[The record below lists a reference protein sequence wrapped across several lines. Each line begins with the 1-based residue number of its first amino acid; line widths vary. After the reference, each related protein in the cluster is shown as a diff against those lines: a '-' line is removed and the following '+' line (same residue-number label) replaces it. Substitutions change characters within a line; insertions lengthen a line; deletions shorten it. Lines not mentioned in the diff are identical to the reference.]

1 MVLNADR
8 QVQVGS
14 QLSVTQWAYQALG
27 ISGIQLKVQVRGTQL
42 HIGCEGR
49 PCPDATVVMA
59 RFSQAIHQDVALP
72 PELEA
77 IDRVYLYGRPLEH
90 TPESAAEPQSDVLE
104 WTVRFEVNPSER
116 QKSHRIASEI
126 ENRLSSRQILSQ
138 PPVSPGLPPLE
149 NPDDPSEIAR
159 HLEAIVAH
167 LGIRV
172 KVSFKELEDS
182 LSLNQQYR
190 RLWVLCEAS
199 YTPDPAL
206 LGQPIAQSL
215 RELHL
220 RGFRD
225 AAILGHVR
233 GETQPEWMLRVDLT
247 PVDRILDSWAHW
259 GDVGAIAEQLN
270 RALASFQLQVS
281 AALKEYTLHVFCTP
295 QPGVFALQEVGGT
308 FPFPDRDPVAETIAP
323 ILERLSPRGI
333 VGAIVYGIDRPYEA
347 TFGEPT
353 SPRWVTWLNLPA
365 SNESKL
371 AKSTLNLAQEGHL
384 GALAFLLERLLN
396 PDLNQK
402 LLTGGIRVQI
412 RRKADLLHVMTEA
425 LVCPQQAQIVEA
437 ISKFLRQLSLNEILG
452 VRVYGRRSGQKQP
465 RWSYGVDFKP
475 RTPSNREM
483 MPDFA
488 ASETD
493 MGDLLPRSD
502 WTVMDLDS
510 SPALSSQPVWQE
522 LTQSLHARLQNTQ
535 LFVEKSPDRA
545 TDWASRYRLATALVW
560 GISGLLLVG
569 VSDLWLGQNL
579 TKLQISSSN
588 SNQEY
593 GRSARSAAI
602 DTSPIESESSL
613 EGGVFDSSGFTTKSS
628 NSTAERPQVSAMPT
642 DFSFPTFNSQ
652 QFDGQLALYNDY
664 LKKEGVPDVL
674 VVGSSRS
681 LRGVNPSTLEAAL
694 TTQGYANVRVFN
706 FGINGATA
714 QVVNLLLRQVLTP
727 KQLPK
732 LIIWADGARA
742 FNSGRDDRT
751 YEAMTLSE
759 GYKQTLNGVK
769 PIQFPEETVAVPVD
783 RSAFQLV
790 RDRYQNI
797 DKALN
802 EILSQKS
809 ATYSQRETLRNALF
823 STLSTLTNPPAPPQT
838 PNPQDSETAEIYHN
852 NGFLDLSVRFDPQ
865 TYYQKYSKVT
875 GSYDSDYQSF
885 QLRGKQATAL
895 YSLVE
900 LAQSYDLQLVFVNLP
915 LTANYLD
922 AVRMKHERD
931 FQQYMMQSS
940 KELGFVFRDLAQL
953 WPTQYANFS
962 DPSHLNRFGAEAVS
976 QKLAKDPMIPWKSG
990 KASARES
997 TSPYNSVGRFLVGE

>member
-27 ISGIQLKVQVRGTQL
+27 MPGIQLKVQVRGTQL

-77 IDRVYLYGRPLEH
+77 IDRVYLYGRPLQDS
-90 TPESAAEPQSDVLE
+90 PESAAEPLSDLLE
-104 WTVRFEVNPSER
+104 WTLRFEVNPLER

-138 PPVSPGLPPLE
+138 QPVSPPPQPLE
-149 NPDDPSEIAR
+149 NPDDQSEIAR
-159 HLEAIVAH
+159 QIEAIVAH

-182 LSLNQQYR
+182 QSLNQQYR

-199 YTPDPAL
+199 YAPDPAL
-206 LGQPIAQSL
+206 LGQPIAQRL

-270 RALASFQLQVS
+270 RALLGCQLQVS

-295 QPGVFALQEVGGT
+295 QPGAFALQQVGQT
-308 FPFPDRDPVAETIAP
+308 FSFPDRDAISEIISP

-365 SNESKL
+365 SNDTRL

-384 GALAFLLERLLN
+384 GALTFLLERLLN

-425 LVCPQQAQIVEA
+425 LVCPQQAQIVES
-437 ISKFLRQLSLNEILG
+437 ISKFLRQLVLNEILG

-475 RTPSNREM
+475 RTASNREM

-510 SPALSSQPVWQE
+510 SPTVSSQPVWQE
-522 LTQSLHARLQNTQ
+522 LTDSLHTRLQSTQ
-535 LFVEKSPDRA
+535 LFVEKSPEKA
-545 TDWASRYRLATALVW
+545 PDWASRYRLATALVW

-569 VSDLWLGQNL
+569 IADLWLGQAL
-579 TKLQISSSN
+579 TPLQGDNANSSKNASIA
-588 SNQEY
+588 
-593 GRSARSAAI
+593 GSAAI
-602 DTSPIESESSL
+602 DSSPIESESSL

-628 NSTAERPQVSAMPT
+628 NSTPDRPQVSAVAA

-652 QFDGQLALYNDY
+652 QFDAQLALYNQY

-681 LRGVNPSTLEAAL
+681 LRGIDPTTLETAL
-694 TTQGYANVRVFN
+694 ATQGYPNVRVFN

-732 LIIWADGARA
+732 LVIWADGARA

-751 YEAMTLSE
+751 YEAMLLSA

-769 PIQFPEETVAVPVD
+769 PIQYPEETVEVPVD
-783 RSAFQLV
+783 RSVFQLV

-797 DKALN
+797 DEALN
-802 EILSQKS
+802 DILSQKS
-809 ATYSQRETLRNALF
+809 STYNQRETLRNALF
-823 STLSTLTNPPAPPQT
+823 STLSTLTHQSAPPET
-838 PNPQDSETAEIYHN
+838 NAPDAANNTAEIYHT
-852 NGFLDLSVRFDPQ
+852 NGFLDLTVRFDPN

-900 LAQSYDLQLVFVNLP
+900 LTQTHDIELVFVNLP

-922 AVRMKHERD
+922 AVRIKHEQD

-953 WPTQYANFS
+953 WPTQYPNFS
-962 DPSHLNRFGAEAVS
+962 DPSHLNRFGAKAVS
-976 QKLAKDPMIPWKSG
+976 QKLAQDPMIPWKSG
-990 KASARES
+990 QGSHQ
-997 TSPYNSVGRFLVGE
+997 